1 MIHAIRSTL
10 QRNFLSGI
18 VLLALSLFALPALS
32 EPVVRIV
39 VFTAA
44 GAEQQKELQKVA
56 PAKLYTSAKGCQ
68 WVKFFQDTKTLE
80 TGSVS
85 LWASQADLDA
95 FLNSDAYKSLFAA
108 KVKPLTK
115 GDVSAKVFT
124 VVEPTK

>member
-1 MIHAIRSTL
+1 M
-10 QRNFLSGI
+10 
-18 VLLALSLFALPALS
+18 LLALSLFALPALS
-32 EPVVRIV
+32 DPVVRIV

-44 GAEQQKELQKVA
+44 GAEQQKVA

-95 FLNSDAYKSLFAA
+95 FLGSDAYKSLFAS

-115 GDVSAKVFT
+115 GDVSAKVYT
-124 VVEPTK
+124 VVEPKK